1 MKLSIKLNTM
11 RLKRTLVVILLTIVE
26 AAGASVLI
34 SGIPLVFAKITYR
47 PSIDIRLD
55 LPYWSDIVVIASLF
69 AILSLIA
76 YITVSLIVYITVFR
90 IIPAI
95 IRANIRLAN
104 RVLRETHKIYCEKC
118 SVKSGQLIYHLPPA
132 HKYRG
137 KAGR

>member
-1 MKLSIKLNTM
+1 MKLSIKLDTM
-11 RLKRTLVVILLTIVE
+11 RLKRVLAVIVLTVTE
-26 AAGASVLI
+26 AAGAGLLLSV
-34 SGIPLVFAKITYR
+34 IPLIFAKITYR

-55 LPYWSDIVVIASLF
+55 LPYWSEIVVIASLF
-69 AILSLIA
+69 AILSLVA
-76 YITVSLIVYITVFR
+76 YITVFR
-90 IIPAI
+90 IIPAM

-118 SVKSGQLIYHLPPA
+118 SVKSGQLVYHIPPV